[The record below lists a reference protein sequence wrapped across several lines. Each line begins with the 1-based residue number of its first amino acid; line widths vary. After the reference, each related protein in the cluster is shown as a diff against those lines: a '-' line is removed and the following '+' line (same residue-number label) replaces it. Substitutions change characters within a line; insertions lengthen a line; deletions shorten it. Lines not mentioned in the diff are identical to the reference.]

1 MVIVEELGDLEDPSH
16 GVVAVEMRDVKFD
29 VVAGRRGKRVVGVRA
44 GVKVEGVGVRVTG
57 ATTTLVWSR
66 GVRKLYGLDV
76 DFVAISFGFSNG
88 VVDERFVEGCGD
100 YSGLHTL
107 FGK

>member
-16 GVVAVEMRDVKFD
+16 GIVAIEMRDVKFD

-66 GVRKLYGLDV
+66 GVRRGHDGSGLDREPPLPS
-76 DFVAISFGFSNG
+76 DRWSWSKCCALPWG
-88 VVDERFVEGCGD
+88 RR
-100 YSGLHTL
+100 
-107 FGK
+107 